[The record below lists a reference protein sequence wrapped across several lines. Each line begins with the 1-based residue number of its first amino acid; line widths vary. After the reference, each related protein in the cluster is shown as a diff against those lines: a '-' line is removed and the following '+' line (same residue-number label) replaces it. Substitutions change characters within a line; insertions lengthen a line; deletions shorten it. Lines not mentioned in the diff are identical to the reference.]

1 MRPLAS
7 LLAVVTTVTTPAVL
21 AACLALCMPGMS
33 GHQMVAAV
41 AVGGSVASPDAGC
54 PDHAVA
60 APVAP
65 ATAVAASAAACC
77 TDALAAGA
85 PSVTVER
92 TGTRHTL
99 AGVLVPFV
107 AWTPAPLPRAASRLA
122 HDRGSPPP
130 PPPFHRPAV
139 LRI

>member
-7 LLAVVTTVTTPAVL
+7 LLAAVTTVATPVVL
-21 AACLALCMPGMS
+21 AACLALCMPGMP
-33 GHQMVAAV
+33 GHQMGVAAD
-41 AVGGSVASPDAGC
+41 ASAASPDAGC

-60 APVAP
+60 APAAP
-65 ATAVAASAAACC
+65 ATSVAASAATCC
-77 TDALAAGA
+77 IDALTDSA
-85 PSVTVER
+85 PSLTTER

-99 AGVLVPFV
+99 SGVIVPFDTWTSAPVSRV
-107 AWTPAPLPRAASRLA
+107 APRLA

-130 PPPFHRPAV
+130 PSRRPAV